1 MRAKDFLIES
11 AKKCP
16 LATQDIN
23 INIKNRQK
31 AINEQGYGPLN
42 PLDPNEKFW
51 AKKAQMWQLDNVD
64 EAKKSLCG
72 NCAAFD
78 KSEEMLKCIAQGIG
92 SEDDPTSTIEAG
104 DLGYCKFLKFKCA
117 SLRTCDAWVVGGPI
131 TENQTSNDK
140 INEFLDFVKEYLELD
155 QLPEINFLQNSL
167 DSTFGHYTNGK
178 IEVVIAGR
186 HQNDVFRTLAH
197 ELVHYKQELDGRIN
211 DKSGETGSS
220 EENEANSEAG
230 IIMRHYNHSKE
241 DALEENFADGNKQI
255 TFQVTKGRNS
265 FSTQMTVNEEPAGIY
280 QYDAN
285 TGRSIAEIYPEFRSQ
300 GLGKILVLN
309 AIYTA
314 AQLGMNFQEDESRT
328 AAYDNVLDSLSSNG
342 YIVDDDGYWYVTGEG
357 EQFLNTLLNENF
369 ADGKNPQDKGDS
381 RRHGIPKGVTIAQLK
396 KIRSSDTASPR
407 KKQLAHWQINMRQ
420 GKKK

>member
-1 MRAKDFLIES
+1 MRAKDFLIEA

-42 PLDPNEKFW
+42 PLEPNEKFW
-51 AKKAQMWQLDNVD
+51 AKKVQMWQLDDVS

-92 SEDDPTSTIEAG
+92 SDDDPASTIEAG

-131 TENQTSNDK
+131 TEDQISKDK
-140 INEFLDFVKEYLELD
+140 INEFLDFVKKYLGLD
-155 QLPEINFLQNSL
+155 QLPEINFLQNPL

-178 IEVVIAGR
+178 IEVVTAGR

-211 DKSGETGSS
+211 DESGKTGST

-230 IIMRHYNHSKE
+230 VIMRHYNHSKE
-241 DALEENFADGNKQI
+241 DALEEGFSRNLNFDEVYGRYLKVTDNDGDPNKEGFSLVTPLNGASWNWRERPEFIPIVKKKLNQPGFLGDYKYQQIIDAMAGNKFDPKKHLA
-255 TFQVTKGRNS
+255 T
-265 FSTQMTVNEEPAGIY
+265 
-280 QYDAN
+280 
-285 TGRSIAEIYPEFRSQ
+285 
-300 GLGKILVLN
+300 
-309 AIYTA
+309 
-314 AQLGMNFQEDESRT
+314 
-328 AAYDNVLDSLSSNG
+328 
-342 YIVDDDGYWYVTGEG
+342 
-357 EQFLNTLLNENF
+357 ENF

-381 RRHGIPKGVTIAQLK
+381 RRHGIPKGATIAQLK
-396 KIRSSDTASPR
+396 NIRSSDTASSR